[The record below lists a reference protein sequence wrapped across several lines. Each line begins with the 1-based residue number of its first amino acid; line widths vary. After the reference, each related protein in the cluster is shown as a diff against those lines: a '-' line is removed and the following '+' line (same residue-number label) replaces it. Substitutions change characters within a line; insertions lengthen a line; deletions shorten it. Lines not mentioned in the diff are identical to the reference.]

1 MDALRFKK
9 SAPWYPEKSPENK
22 MKLALLSLPLFCCT
36 LGFAQNQDLF
46 DKAPP
51 EVDEA
56 LRSRVSV
63 FYQAHVSGR
72 YRDALK
78 VVADDAMDDFL
89 GGSRDSFKACE
100 ISKINYAENFT
111 KATVTTA
118 CKGEYR
124 WHGSNMPVTI
134 PTLSTWK
141 LVNGEWF
148 WYHIKSDVTETPW
161 GISRATPENSTGPA
175 KMPSI
180 PADPVAAAEN
190 ILRMVSI
197 DKTELRLKG
206 YEASKGEVKV
216 TNNMP
221 GSVTVS
227 VDKMPFAGAYAKID
241 HPELESKGT
250 ATITFSYDPNDPSI
264 KCSECTLK
272 VALPTVIANV
282 RVAPTAQ
289 VFPIKI
295 TFAVP
300 PELEKLLPKTGK

>member
-1 MDALRFKK
+1 
-9 SAPWYPEKSPENK
+9 
-22 MKLALLSLPLFCCT
+22 MKPAFLSLLLICNV
-36 LGFAQNQDLF
+36 GFAQNPDLF

-56 LRSRVSV
+56 LRSRVMV
-63 FYQAHVSGR
+63 FYQAHVGGR

-78 VVADDAMDDFL
+78 VVSEDAMDDFL
-89 GGSRDSFKACE
+89 GGSRDSYKSCE
-100 ISKINYAENFT
+100 ISKINYAENFM

-141 LVNGEWF
+141 QVKGEWF

-161 GISRATPENSTGPA
+161 GLSRSTPENSTGPA

-180 PADPVAAAEN
+180 PADPKAAAEN

-197 DKTELRLKG
+197 DTMEVRLKG
-206 YEASKGEVKV
+206 YEASKGEVRI

-221 GSVTVS
+221 GFVTVS
-227 VDKMPFAGAYAKID
+227 VDKMPFAGAFVKID

-264 KCSECTLK
+264 KCNECTLK

-300 PELEKLLPKTGK
+300 PEIEKLLPKK